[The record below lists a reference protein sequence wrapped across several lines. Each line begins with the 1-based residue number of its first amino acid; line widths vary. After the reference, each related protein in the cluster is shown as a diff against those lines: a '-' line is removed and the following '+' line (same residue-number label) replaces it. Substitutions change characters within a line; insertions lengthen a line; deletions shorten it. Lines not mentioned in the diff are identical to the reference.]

1 LTKSEPDGLVER
13 VSDAQFDIPAMYDY
27 FYAERSEE
35 LFGDFSKEEFIE
47 YLKLH
52 T

>member
-1 LTKSEPDGLVER
+1 MSNEADKFES
-13 VSDAQFDIPAMYDY
+13 VSGAKFDIPALYDF
-27 FYAERSEE
+27 FYEERSME

>member
-1 LTKSEPDGLVER
+1 MNDNIQDRFKSASG
-13 VSDAQFDIPAMYDY
+13 AKFDIPALYDY
-27 FYAERSEE
+27 FYEERSME